1 MSKRHVFAVLLVAAL
16 VQASC
21 GTPATPTNLPTPT
34 DPPEPT
40 RPVPASEPDPKPP
53 AEIPAG
59 DILISEVLPG
69 IHGVDNN
76 LEFIELHNTGP
87 EAVDLSGWSV
97 WYRLADNKDE
107 ALLHAWEDRADIPG
121 LGHYLL
127 VRAGSDVG
135 NIADAEYTGSLFEK
149 KGGLALRDAGGAT
162 VDTLVWGEGPADYLS
177 GLPAPVPE
185 GGASVERLP
194 GGDAGNKQSTGDNAV
209 DFAINPD
216 PTPQNTGDL
225 PTPLPAERLVIH
237 LNAPPSVEPGSQV
250 DYVLEVGNLTD
261 QGLSDLHVSIP
272 VPAGFEVSSAPPG
285 AAFTG
290 GRIEWTIADLAAG
303 ATESATFQLQSPW
316 TYLSDLLGGYYVE
329 SYDGTY
335 STYGPPLPVA
345 VEGGAIP
352 IGTAR
357 TLTGETV
364 TVEGI
369 ATMYTDGYYAGSTGT
384 KFYME
389 DDTGGIQVY
398 CPGGKDLISIQ
409 VGDRVRVTG
418 GIEIYRD
425 SVEIVPS
432 TYPDDVAVLE
442 SGNDTPH
449 PEFVTIAE
457 ATKDESVLGRLIA
470 VEGMTTRLEEFT
482 YSYEA
487 DLMDDEGNLLLA
499 YIEKETG
506 VTTEPLDVGNL
517 YNVTGISE
525 LYNGTWQIKPR
536 FQTDFAEIFPPD
548 LVLDMDVSNSVLP
561 GQRLTYTLTAY
572 NHTSEPLTN
581 VRIEATPPTGD
592 TELAKVLDDGAQEGP
607 VITWIIPELSGGG
620 ASASVRYVVTVFADA
635 TGRIA
640 AEIATATA
648 DQWPDPA
655 ETDRLL
661 TFVGS
666 GVPIWAIQGP
676 GTASP
681 YVRDQATTEG
691 IVIGVFPELGG
702 FWIQE
707 GETDDDPATSAGLF
721 VLTGELDTSLQL
733 GYSVRVSGRVR
744 ELSGQTLL
752 DLQDVADIEVLS
764 TNNLLPAA
772 VELNPPLENTDAQAY
787 YEALEG
793 MLVQITEPVVAVGP
807 TSRYG
812 ETALVRP
819 EWGVDRIMKG
829 DPTGLLIFIDDGGA
843 DTHLDS
849 SSLAFPL
856 KTADTLLSAEG
867 PLAFTYDNYKIE
879 PISLPV
885 ISTDKRPL
893 PQLEPAATGQFSVAT
908 FNVENLFD
916 SSDPHPSDLPLP
928 SRSQYELDLTKTAN
942 AIQAMGAP
950 TIVGL
955 QEVENI
961 GILEKL
967 AGQDSI
973 AGYSY
978 QPFLVEGTDSRGI
991 DVAYLVRADQATV
1004 EGAAAFA
1011 APEGLT
1017 SRPPLVITT
1026 TVHLESGD
1034 RTVYLLNN
1042 HFTSMSGGEL
1052 PTEPRRKAQAAW
1064 NATLVQRILAHD
1076 PQAHVIV
1083 MGDLNSFY
1091 DSPPLDILREAGLRH
1106 AYEFVEPERPFTYV
1120 YQGVSETLDHIL
1132 MTPALYEALV
1142 QVAVLHIGADY
1153 PPPIPDDPSA
1163 QSASDHDPL
1172 VVIFS
1177 LD

>member
-1 MSKRHVFAVLLVAAL
+1 MSKRHIFAALLVVAL
-16 VQASC
+16 VLVGC
-21 GTPATPTNLPTPT
+21 GTTATPTSPPPPTER
-34 DPPEPT
+34 PEPT
-40 RPVPASEPDPKPP
+40 GPAPASEPEPTLP
-53 AEIPAG
+53 ADTAAG
-59 DILISEVLPG
+59 GILISEVLPG

-76 LEFIELHNTGP
+76 LEFIELYNAGP
-87 EAVDLSGWSV
+87 NVVDLRGWSL

-107 ALLHAWEDRADIPG
+107 SLLHAWEERADIPG
-121 LGHYLL
+121 QGHYLL

-135 NIADAEYTGSLFEK
+135 NIADAEYSGSLFEK
-149 KGGLALRDAGGAT
+149 KGGLSLRDPDGAT
-162 VDTLVWGEGPADYLS
+162 VDALVWGEGPADYLS

-194 GGDAGNKQSTGDNAV
+194 GGDAGNQKSTGDNGA
-209 DFAINPD
+209 DFVVNPA
-216 PTPQNTGDL
+216 PSPQNTGDP
-225 PTPLPAERLVIH
+225 PTPLPAERLAIR
-237 LNAPPSVEPGSQV
+237 LSAPPSIEPGSQAE
-250 DYVLEVGNLTD
+250 YTIEIENLTG
-261 QGLSDLHVSIP
+261 QALSDVQASIP
-272 VPAGFEVSSAPPG
+272 VPAGFEVITAPPG
-285 AAFTG
+285 AARTG
-290 GRIEWTIADLAAG
+290 GRLEWTVADLPAG
-303 ATESATFQLQSPW
+303 ATESTTVKLQSPW
-316 TYLSDLLGGYYVE
+316 TYLTDLVSGYYVI
-329 SYDGTY
+329 SADGTY
-335 STYGPPLPVA
+335 SAYGPPQLIA

-364 TVEGI
+364 TVEGT

-398 CPGGKDLISIQ
+398 CPGGKDLVNVE

-442 SGNDTPH
+442 SGGDEPQ
-449 PEFVTIAE
+449 PKPVTIAE
-457 ATKDESVLGRLIA
+457 ATKDESVLGSLIS
-470 VEGMTTRLEEFT
+470 VKGMTTRLEEFS

-487 DLMDDEGNLLLA
+487 DLVDDEGNIILA

-517 YNVTGISE
+517 YDVTGISE

-536 FQTDFAEIFPPD
+536 FQTDFAEIFPPELMLD
-548 LVLDMDVSNSVLP
+548 LDVRNSILP
-561 GQRLTYTLTAY
+561 GETLTYTLSAV
-572 NHTSEPLTN
+572 NHTGEPLTN
-581 VRIEATPPTGD
+581 VLIEAALPVEGVD
-592 TELAKVLDDGAQEGP
+592 LVEILDGGEPDGP
-607 VITWIIPELSGGG
+607 VIAWVLPELAGGG
-620 ASASVRYVVTVFADA
+620 TSASVRYRVTVAEDA
-635 TGRIA
+635 TDKLVA
-640 AEIATATA
+640 DIATATA

-676 GTASP
+676 GMASP

-707 GETDDDPATSAGLF
+707 TETDDDPATSSGLF
-721 VLTGELDTSLQL
+721 VLAGESDTSLQL
-733 GYSVRVSGRVR
+733 GDRVRVSGTVR
-744 ELSGQTLL
+744 ERSGQTLL
-752 DLQDVADIEVLS
+752 EIQNMSDLEVLS

-772 VELNPPLENTDAQAY
+772 VELDPPVENADSQEY
-787 YEALEG
+787 YESLEG
-793 MLVQITEPVVAVGP
+793 MLVQISEPVIAVGP
-807 TSRYG
+807 TTKYG

-829 DPTGLLIFIDDGGA
+829 DPTGLIIFIDDGGA
-843 DTHLDS
+843 DTHYDS

-856 KTADTLLSAEG
+856 KTGDTLLRAEG

-879 PISLPV
+879 PISLPE
-885 ISTDKRPL
+885 ISPIERPL
-893 PQLEPAATGQFSVAT
+893 PELEPAAAGQFSVAT

-928 SRSQYELDLTKTAN
+928 SRSQYELDLTKTAS

-961 GILEKL
+961 GILGKL
-967 AGQDSI
+967 VQQDSI
-973 AGYSY
+973 SGFNY

-991 DVAYLVRADQATV
+991 DVAYLVRADQASV
-1004 EGAAAFA
+1004 EGVTAFT

-1026 TVHLESGD
+1026 TIHLESD
-1034 RTVYLLNN
+1034 DQTVYVINN

-1052 PTEPRRKAQAAW
+1052 PTEPRRKAQSAW
-1064 NATLVQRILAHD
+1064 NVTLVQRLLEQD
-1076 PQAHVIV
+1076 PEAHVIV

-1091 DSPPLDILREAGLRH
+1091 ESPPIDLLREAGLRH
-1106 AYEFVEPERPFTYV
+1106 AYEFVESDRLYTYL

-1132 MTPALYEALV
+1132 MTPALYEGLV
-1142 QVAVLHIGADY
+1142 RVSVLHVGADY
-1153 PPPIPDDPSA
+1153 PPPVPGDPSA
-1163 QSASDHDPL
+1163 QAMSDHDAL

-1177 LD
+1177 LK

>member
-1 MSKRHVFAVLLVAAL
+1 MSKRHIFAALLVVAL
-16 VQASC
+16 VLVGC
-21 GTPATPTNLPTPT
+21 GTTATPTPTERPEPASPAPT
-34 DPPEPT
+34 SGPEPT
-40 RPVPASEPDPKPP
+40 PP
-53 AEIPAG
+53 AETAAG
-59 DILISEVLPG
+59 GILISEVLPG

-76 LEFIELHNTGP
+76 LEFIEFYNASP
-87 EAVDLSGWSV
+87 SVVDLRGWSL

-107 ALLHAWEDRADIPG
+107 SLLHAWEERADIPAQ
-121 LGHYLL
+121 GHYLL

-135 NIADAEYTGSLFEK
+135 NIADAEYSGSLFEK
-149 KGGLALRDAGGAT
+149 KGGLSLRDPDGAT
-162 VDTLVWGEGPADYLS
+162 VDAVVWGEGPADYLS

-194 GGDAGNKQSTGDNAV
+194 GGDAGNQKSTGDNEA
-209 DFAINPD
+209 DFVVNPA
-216 PTPQNTGDL
+216 PSPQNSGDP
-225 PTPLPAERLVIH
+225 PTPLPAERLAIR
-237 LNAPPSVEPGSQV
+237 LSAPTSIEPGSQAE
-250 DYVLEVGNLTD
+250 YTIEIENLTG
-261 QGLSDLHVSIP
+261 QALSDVQASIP
-272 VPAGFEVSSAPPG
+272 VPAGFEVITAPPG
-285 AAFTG
+285 AARTN
-290 GRIEWTIADLAAG
+290 GRLEWTVADLPAG
-303 ATESATFQLQSPW
+303 ATESTTVQLQSPW
-316 TYLSDLLGGYYVE
+316 TYLSDLVSGYYVI
-329 SYDGTY
+329 SADGTY
-335 STYGPPLPVA
+335 SAYGPPKPIA

-364 TVEGI
+364 TVEGT

-384 KFYME
+384 KFYMK

-398 CPGGKDLISIQ
+398 CPGGKDLVNVA

-418 GIEIYRD
+418 EIELYRD
-425 SVEIVPS
+425 SVEIIPS
-432 TYPDDVAVLE
+432 TYPDDVTVLE
-442 SGNDTPH
+442 SGAEAPQ
-449 PEFVTIAE
+449 PQQVTISE
-457 ATKDESVLGRLIA
+457 AIKDESVLGNLIS
-470 VEGMTTRLEEFT
+470 VEGMTTRLEEFS

-487 DLMDDEGNLLLA
+487 DLMDDEGNIILV
-499 YIEKETG
+499 YIEKDTG

-517 YNVTGISE
+517 YHVTGISE

-536 FQTDFAEIFPPD
+536 FQTDFAEVFPPELMLD
-548 LVLDMDVSNSVLP
+548 LDVRNSILS
-561 GQRLTYTLTAY
+561 GETLTYTLTVF
-572 NHTSEPLTN
+572 NHTSETLTN
-581 VRIEATPPTGD
+581 VRIEATPPVQGAD
-592 TELAKVLDDGAQEGP
+592 LAEILDSGEQEGP
-607 VITWIIPELSGGG
+607 VIVWTLPELAAGG
-620 ASASVRYVVTVFADA
+620 ASASVRYQVTIAADA
-635 TGRIA
+635 TDMLV

-676 GTASP
+676 GLASP

-707 GETDDDPATSAGLF
+707 TVTDDNPATSAGLF
-721 VLTGELDTSLQL
+721 VLSSELESSLQL
-733 GYSVRVSGRVR
+733 GDSVRVSGKVR
-744 ELSGQTLL
+744 ERSGQTLL
-752 DLQDVADIEVLS
+752 EIQDMADLEVLS
-764 TNNLLPAA
+764 TNNPLPAA
-772 VELNPPLENTDAQAY
+772 VELDPPVADVDAQAY

-793 MLVQITEPVVAVGP
+793 MLVQISEPVVAVGP

-829 DPTGLLIFIDDGGA
+829 DPTGLIIFIDDGGA
-843 DTHLDS
+843 DTHNDS
-849 SSLAFPL
+849 STLAFPL
-856 KTADTLLSAEG
+856 KTGDSLLRAEG

-879 PISLPV
+879 PISLPE
-885 ISTDKRPL
+885 ISPVERPL
-893 PQLEPAATGQFSVAT
+893 PELDPVASGEFSVAT

-942 AIQAMGAP
+942 AIKAMGAP

-955 QEVENI
+955 QEVENL

-967 AGQDSI
+967 VEQDSI
-973 AGYSY
+973 SGFNY

-991 DVAYLVRADQATV
+991 DVAYLVRADQASV
-1004 EGAAAFA
+1004 EAATAFT

-1026 TVHLESGD
+1026 TIHLESGD
-1034 RTVYLLNN
+1034 QTVYVINN

-1052 PTEPRRKAQAAW
+1052 PTEPRRKAQSAW
-1064 NATLVQRILAHD
+1064 NVTLVQRILAQD
-1076 PQAHVIV
+1076 PEAQVIV

-1091 DSPPLDILREAGLRH
+1091 ESPPLDVLREAGLRH
-1106 AYEFVEPERPFTYV
+1106 AYEFVGPDLPYTYL

-1132 MTPALYEALV
+1132 MTPALYEGLARV
-1142 QVAVLHIGADY
+1142 SVLHVGADY
-1153 PPPIPDDPSA
+1153 PPPVPDDPSA
-1163 QSASDHDPL
+1163 QAASDHDAL

-1177 LD
+1177 LK